1 MSQSSVDLADSRIVM
16 AEQSS
21 HDVVNRT
28 LSGGEP
34 SPSDV
39 PASTNDKKPAGGD
52 VGEIQHTA
60 TTTTTQDETQANAQ
74 QSHGDA
80 NFRGSLLG
88 QTEMGKDTGASTTVS
103 LGKVLSES
111 CHSHH

>member
-1 MSQSSVDLADSRIVM
+1 M

-28 LSGGEP
+28 LSGGDP

-60 TTTTTQDETQANAQ
+60 TTTTQDETKANAQ
-74 QSHGDA
+74 QSHGDS
-80 NFRGSLLG
+80 SLG
-88 QTEMGKDTGASTTVS
+88 RTEMEKDTGASTTVS
-103 LGKVLSES
+103 LGKVLWEG

>member
-1 MSQSSVDLADSRIVM
+1 M

-39 PASTNDKKPAGGD
+39 PASTDDKKPAGGD
-52 VGEIQHTA
+52 VGEIQYTA
-60 TTTTTQDETQANAQ
+60 TTTTTQNETKANTQ
-74 QSHGDA
+74 QGHGEA
-80 NFRGSLLG
+80 NHRGSLLG
-88 QTEMGKDTGASTTVS
+88 QAEMGKDTGASTTVS
-103 LGKVLSES
+103 LGKALGKLSVS
-111 CHSHH
+111 PQNSHSG